1 MTTKSAV
8 KSAAMAKI
16 SADGVVRTQKT
27 PDLSSSPREL
37 SRGAFHFFFNRIL
50 CEKNETLAGL

>member
-37 SRGAFHFFFNRIL
+37 SRGAFHFFRIL